1 MTDPIRTTDS
11 RDIPGPEPEPRHDWR
26 NLTYANTF
34 DNPVKRATIRS
45 LEWLTGKPRI
55 VSMLRT
61 FRRMGPHQR
70 RTFWAD
76 ALQVMNVRIDT
87 PAEQIARIPAT
98 GPVVVVANHPH
109 GMVDGM
115 VLSELISRVR
125 TDYKILVR
133 SILTQIDP
141 MAASLQIAV
150 PFPHEEDAA
159 AKGLAMRKKAMAQLA
174 AGGVIALFPSGVV
187 ATSQSWWGPAVEGE
201 WALFTANL
209 IRRSGA
215 TVVPVYFPGQNSRA
229 YQIAHQISPTLRQG
243 LLLHEIVAACDTPQA
258 PVIGR
263 PIPFEEMA
271 ERLESPRAA
280 MDWLRART
288 LALGQRVGTGTS
300 PE

>member
-1 MTDPIRTTDS
+1 MTDPIRTTTP
-11 RDIPGPEPEPRHDWR
+11 RDLAPPEPEPRHHWR

-34 DNPVKRATIRS
+34 DDPVKRAVIRS
-45 LEWLTGKPRI
+45 LEWMTGKPRI

-61 FRRMGPHQR
+61 FRRSGPHER

-76 ALQVMNVRIDT
+76 ALEVMGIRIDT
-87 PAEQIARIPAT
+87 PAEQIARIPRT

-115 VLSELISRVR
+115 VLSELISRRR

-133 SILTQIDP
+133 SILTEIDP

-150 PFPHEEDAA
+150 PFPHEADAA

-187 ATSQSWWGPAVEGE
+187 ATSQSWWGPAEEGP
-201 WALFTANL
+201 WAAFTANL
-209 IRRSGA
+209 VRRSGA
-215 TVVPVYFPGQNSRA
+215 TVVPVRFPGQNSRA

-243 LLLHEIVAACDTPQA
+243 LLLHEIVAACDKAQS
-258 PVIGR
+258 PVIGD
-263 PIPFEEMA
+263 PIAYEDMA
-271 ERLESPRAA
+271 DRLESPRAA

-288 LALGQRVGTGTS
+288 LAL
-300 PE
+300 